1 MSPHATRAIHARRAT
16 LADLD
21 ALVPL
26 FEGYRRFYGEPSQ
39 PAVCHAFLSERLER
53 GESVVF
59 IATRGNDPVGFVQLY
74 PVFSSVR
81 ARRAWLLNDLYVAE
95 STRGSGIGRA
105 LLDAARDHASDSDAA
120 YLLLETAHD
129 NHQAQRLYERYGFQ
143 RLDPAQRFYQF
154 NVDSA

>member
-1 MSPHATRAIHARRAT
+1 MSPRAAMPIRTRRAAP
-16 LADLD
+16 ADLD

-26 FEGYRRFYGEPSQ
+26 FDGYRRFYGQ
-39 PAVCHAFLSERLER
+39 PPQPEVCRVFLRERLER
-53 GESVVF
+53 NESVVF
-59 IATRGNDPVGFVQLY
+59 IAERGNDPVGFVQLY

-95 STRGSGIGRA
+95 SMRGIGAARA
-105 LLDAARDHASDSDAA
+105 LLDAARDHARDSDAA

-129 NHQAQRLYERYGFQ
+129 NRLAQGLYERYGFH

-154 NVDSA
+154 NVDTT